1 MSFEL
6 ILPFFRPI
14 ERLLLDDTVSEIMG
28 NPDGVWWFETRG
40 QLACAEGVR
49 FDPKA
54 LIAGLEVIANYLGKK
69 LGEDTPLLNAQ
80 LPDGSRLAAVLP
92 PVVRPGPAV
101 TIRKFRQKRYTIEE
115 LIDAGSLTEEMANFL
130 EAQVRD
136 GKTLLISG
144 GTGSGKTTLLNA
156 LVDFIAQN
164 ERIVVIEDTAELRI
178 NHPNILAAEC
188 QIEMLKTKVNYDTLL
203 QASLRWR
210 PDRIILGEVRGEEA
224 RTLLD
229 SFNTGHGGSMATIHA
244 NSPVKALRRFGD
256 LAMRSHQQATRE
268 DLATEIADSVDY
280 VIQIKRCPDG
290 RKVSDILR
298 SRASAVTAR
307 CSNAT
312 RSFRWHRQTLYS
324 RQRLE
329 EMNDAPTRGSAH
341 QEGNCR
347 RSARRI
353 CRGYNRQVRRLH
365 SC

>member
-14 ERLLLDDTVSEIMG
+14 EALLLDNTVSEIMG
-28 NPDGVWWFETRG
+28 NPDGVWWFERRG
-40 QLACAEGVR
+40 HIERGEGIV

-54 LIAGLEVIANYLGKK
+54 LSAGLEVIANYLGKK
-69 LGEDTPLLNAQ
+69 LGEDNPLLNAQ

-115 LIDAGSLTEEMANFL
+115 LIEAGSLTEEIATFL
-130 EAQVRD
+130 RVQVRD

-156 LVDFIAQN
+156 LVDFIPHN

-178 NHPNILAAEC
+178 NNPNILAAEC

-244 NSPVKALRRFGD
+244 NSPVKALCRFGD

-290 RKVSDILR
+290 RKVSDIVQVTGF
-298 SRASAVTAR
+298 SRDRKMFECDSV
-307 CSNAT
+307 
-312 RSFRWHRQTLYS
+312 YS
-324 RQRLE
+324 L
-329 EMNDAPTRGSAH
+329 APTSSLLSPRLG
-341 QEGNCR
+341 GN
-347 RSARRI
+347 
-353 CRGYNRQVRRLH
+353 
-365 SC
+365 